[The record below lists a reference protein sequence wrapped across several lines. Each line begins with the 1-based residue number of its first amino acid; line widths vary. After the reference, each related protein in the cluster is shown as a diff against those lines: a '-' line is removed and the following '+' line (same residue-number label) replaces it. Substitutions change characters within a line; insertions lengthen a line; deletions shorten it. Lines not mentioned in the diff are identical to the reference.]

1 MKLYKFN
8 DSENIF
14 ILTGGSYVTHILPL
28 KIIKVFEPL
37 ANYYNISRKSRGL
50 DKSTKSDNGFLQ
62 LYKKLGGKWND
73 MKNLPI
79 RKSKPTGEKWDHH
92 RNDYCK
98 RRLSMINRAK
108 NYDLYDE
115 EGCN

>member
-1 MKLYKFN
+1 
-8 DSENIF
+8 
-14 ILTGGSYVTHILPL
+14 
-28 KIIKVFEPL
+28 
-37 ANYYNISRKSRGL
+37 
-50 DKSTKSDNGFLQ
+50 
-62 LYKKLGGKWND
+62 

-79 RKSKPTGEKWDHH
+79 RKSKPTGEKWDHY

-115 EGCN
+115 EGLPTIMHLNMLMWDDVLVYEKLIFLDNLYRNYQKKNEY